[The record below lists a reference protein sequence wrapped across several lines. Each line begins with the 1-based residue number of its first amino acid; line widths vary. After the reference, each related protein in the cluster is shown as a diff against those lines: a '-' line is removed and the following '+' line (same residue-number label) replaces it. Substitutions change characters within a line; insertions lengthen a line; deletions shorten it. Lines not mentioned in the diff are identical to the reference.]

1 MPADEF
7 AVHLDRRAAL
17 AHCPREH
24 ADNPLR
30 EGDVRPARGKEAVD
44 DRDLVICRLGRGKL
58 TGDLFFFYRRKEFG
72 SAEAT
77 DFDRENVVRPKHA
90 LCSRKPRR
98 W

>member
-72 SAEAT
+72 SARG
-77 DFDRENVVRPKHA
+77 DCF
-90 LCSRKPRR
+90 
-98 W
+98 